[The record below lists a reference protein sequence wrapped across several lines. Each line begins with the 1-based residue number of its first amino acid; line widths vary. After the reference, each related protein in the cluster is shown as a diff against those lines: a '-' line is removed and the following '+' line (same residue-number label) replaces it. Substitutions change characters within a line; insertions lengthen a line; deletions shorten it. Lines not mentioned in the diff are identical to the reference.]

1 VTEAP
6 EPVSSR
12 QDHIVTSPQPLSCWC
27 DFLPPSDTQAPLIP
41 VMLTSYQSGFADTLQ
56 TAWALEVGVT
66 VTVTSGKV
74 VIEVETGIVGLGDGT
89 EEDWATFSDS
99 EAPGFQPGIGWTSF
113 AGTLPSSDVGP
124 ATTPACSRMHSSAP
138 VSRYVVR

>member
-12 QDHIVTSPQPLSCWC
+12 QDHFVTSPQPLSCWC
-27 DFLPPSDTQAPLIP
+27 NLLHPSDTHAPIIP
-41 VMLTSYQSGFADTLQ
+41 VMLTSHQSGFADTLQ

-74 VIEVETGIVGLGDGT
+74 VIEVETGIVGLGGGT
-89 EEDWATFSDS
+89 EED
-99 EAPGFQPGIGWTSF
+99 
-113 AGTLPSSDVGP
+113 
-124 ATTPACSRMHSSAP
+124 
-138 VSRYVVR
+138 